1 MKKVVDL
8 FAGCGGMSLGFQEV
22 GFDIIAAYEYW
33 DTAAMCYENNFNHPV
48 FRDDLNDYESAI
60 KKIRLLNPEIIIG
73 GPPCQDFSHAG
84 KRVEGNRASLTESFA
99 KIISEIKPK
108 WFVMENVDRIQK
120 SAAYGEARKLFKDNG
135 YGLTE
140 VILNASLCGVPQRR
154 KRFFCIGS
162 LDAQDDFLIEY
173 INKNVGN
180 KETTLRDYFGESL
193 DFDYYYRHPRNYS
206 RRAVYTIDEPSPT
219 IRGMNR
225 PVPPGYPGHPN
236 DAKKLDGS
244 IRPMTTLERS
254 LVQTFPPNFKWN
266 GNKTDMEQMIGN
278 AVPVKLAEFVAK
290 SLAHHIESNDT
301 ATGQSIDCDA
311 FYKWLL
317 NTQPLSERVKR
328 DTVSRLRRA
337 NSMCII
343 PPIPQAHYVFMLEQS
358 ESYKA
363 LTPTV
368 RSQLKRA
375 VKLYSDY
382 KSISQV

>member
-1 MKKVVDL
+1 MRKVIDL
-8 FAGCGGMSLGFQEV
+8 FAGCGGMSLGFQEA
-22 GFDIIAAYEYW
+22 GFDIVAAYEYW
-33 DTAAMCYENNFNHPV
+33 ETAAMCYENNFNHPV
-48 FRDDLNDYESAI
+48 FRDDLNDYLSAI
-60 KKIRLLNPEIIIG
+60 EKIKLFSPEIIIG

-84 KRVEGNRASLTESFA
+84 KRVEGNRASLTEAYA
-99 KIISEIKPK
+99 KIISDIKPK

-120 SAAYGEARKLFKDNG
+120 SVAYNEARKIFKDNG

-162 LDAQDDFLIEY
+162 LDAKDDFLLDY
-173 INKNVGN
+173 INKNLDS

-225 PVPPGYPGHPN
+225 PVPPGYLGHPN
-236 DAKKLDGS
+236 DAKELDGS
-244 IRPMTTLERS
+244 IRPMTTLERA

-278 AVPVKLAEFVAK
+278 AVPVKLAKFIASALV
-290 SLAHHIESNDT
+290 HHIEK
-301 ATGQSIDCDA
+301 SIPSDKQLVDCDS

-337 NSMCII
+337 NSICVL
-343 PPIPQAHYVFMLEQS
+343 PPNPQAHYIFTLEQS
-358 ESYKA
+358 DGYKV

-375 VKLYSDY
+375 VALYSDY
-382 KSISQV
+382 ISEL